1 MLHHVD
7 HDVVTQASVLPVDLD
22 APHKDPEQERL
33 ELIRKANAEAQQQQQ
48 KQQQQ
53 QQGSD
58 GILQVPAVST
68 GHDGHKHKHPHPL
81 QQHHDGMG
89 YVRTFT
95 PDVEETKAMEEW
107 LSPNPDDA
115 QGDAKK
121 ATAKDPEAA
130 NQIVMDPL
138 HDSFY
143 KGWWRPVAK
152 TNTEIF
158 REVFRCVPDDSVQ
171 TWDEY
176 RAFVPNPKKI
186 LQGHVAMEGATVE
199 QVTERLQRVTGHLV
213 EFPTRFLS
221 KENLMG
227 GAVEGAV
234 VPMEIFT

>member
-22 APHKDPEQERL
+22 APNKDPEQERL
-33 ELIRKANAEAQQQQQ
+33 ELIRKANAEAQQQLQL
-48 KQQQQ
+48 Q

-68 GHDGHKHKHPHPL
+68 GQDGHKHPHPL

-89 YVRTFT
+89 YVQTFI
-95 PDVEETKAMEEW
+95 PNVDETKAMEEW
-107 LSPNPDDA
+107 LAPNPDDA

-143 KGWWRPVAK
+143 EGWWKPVAK

-158 REVFRCVPDDSVQ
+158 REVFRCVPDDTVE

-176 RAFVPNPKKI
+176 RAFVPNPKKV
-186 LQGHVAMEGATVE
+186 LQGHVAIEGATVE

-213 EFPTRFLS
+213 EFPTRFLN
-221 KENLMG
+221 KENLIG